1 MRVAIVEDE
10 KLSQDIIIRFLKKI
24 DDTIEI
30 AIVLDSVRESIKW
43 FSENEVDL
51 IFMDIHLTDGNCF
64 LIFDEVIINTP
75 IIFTTSYDTY
85 SIKAFDVNSVSYIMK
100 PITEVK
106 LNKAITKLQTF
117 GFVKENKDKQFKTRF
132 SIKLGIKI
140 IIVEINNISYF
151 YNENKDCYLIT
162 KDGNKYIIN
171 YTISQLEE
179 VLDPK
184 TFFRMSR
191 ACIGRIESIGN
202 IQKIANNRLV
212 VNLNPFL
219 FDPIIVSQNRVEE
232 FNNWLNA

>member
-10 KLSQDIIIRFLKKI
+10 KLSQDILIRFLKKI
-24 DDTIEI
+24 DEAIEI
-30 AIVLDSVRESIKW
+30 VIVLDSVRESIKW

-64 LIFDEVIINTP
+64 LIFEEVIINTP

-106 LNKAITKLQTF
+106 LNKAITKLQTL
-117 GFVKENKDKQFKTRF
+117 GFVNENRDKHFKTRF
-132 SIKLGIKI
+132 SIKLGNKI
-140 IIVEINNISYF
+140 IIVEINNVSYF

-162 KDGNKYIIN
+162 KDGDKYIVN

-179 VLDPK
+179 ILDPK
-184 TFFRMSR
+184 IFFRMSR

-219 FDPIIVSQNRVEE
+219 FEPIIVSQNRVEE